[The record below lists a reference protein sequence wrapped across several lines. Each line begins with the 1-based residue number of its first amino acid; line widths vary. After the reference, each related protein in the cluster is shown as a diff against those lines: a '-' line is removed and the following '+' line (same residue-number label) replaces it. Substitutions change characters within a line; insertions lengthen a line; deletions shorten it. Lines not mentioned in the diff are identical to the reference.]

1 MRETLHGK
9 ECTCVVIFYALEDCL
24 QAMSVLGHND
34 FIFRHE
40 WEVTNNIRSCN
51 WTLLLFCSP
60 FIIYIKQPIFLWPPL
75 GRTGF
80 REILLWGCFCNR
92 GTSASS
98 ASKTLSTHPGSNLQF
113 PLMNRQH
120 WVDKSRVHYPEC
132 AWVLFVPKASN
143 SFPNPVIRVF
153 APSVLILVVLMKSLG
168 RAISRQSSIY
178 SW

>member
-80 REILLWGCFCNR
+80 RGILLWGCFCNR

-98 ASKTLSTHPGSNLQF
+98 ASKTLSTHSGSNLQF
-113 PLMNRQH
+113 PLMNQQH
-120 WVDKSRVHYPEC
+120 WVDINQECITQNVHEFYLC
-132 AWVLFVPKASN
+132 PKHQTHFRILLSEYLLQ
-143 SFPNPVIRVF
+143 VF
-153 APSVLILVVLMKSLG
+153 WSLL
-168 RAISRQSSIY
+168 S
-178 SW
+178 